1 MTGVSYMKE
10 LQQLQKKLSDLEQ
23 ENLYLRNALQE
34 QEKIGKNIN
43 SAFQSTVN
51 GLLILDSNGVILE
64 ANQSVSEMVRTDR
77 KKMIGRNITHFIP
90 HEHRDA
96 IRQQISK
103 FKQMKTYT
111 NYLFPIKKIDG
122 EICLEIIISRLTD
135 CDGFLTVIRN
145 ITKNWIED
153 RRQQK
158 KEVLYNDFFTEALD
172 GIILWKETGEIVSA
186 NESAL
191 RIFESTYEELI
202 QKKFSDFVY
211 KKDEKYVSMIK
222 KLYRNKSNR
231 EELMFLM
238 PNGQKKLLEFTTKLH
253 SVEGLHMSIIR
264 NVSERYKMEMALRES
279 KSMFEN
285 IFEEAFDGII
295 IWNEQFEII
304 DMNRAAE
311 RLLYRTKEE
320 LVGSNLLEVLPNG
333 KTINEDI
340 KPMLLALNLKNMEQN
355 RGIYTA
361 SLRDNEWSQFEFR
374 NKHNIYS
381 GLSIT
386 TLRDITENV
395 VMEEQLRKSSTL
407 NVIGE
412 LAAGIAHEI
421 RNPMTALKGFIQL
434 LESNL
439 QTENNSNMY
448 FSVIKS
454 ELSRIEMIIN
464 EFLLLAKPQAV
475 RFVKSDLTKIMNET
489 LDLLH
494 AQAVLYNVQFKKLYD
509 ESLPAVY
516 CEPNQMKK
524 VFINII
530 KNGIEV
536 LDNGGEIQVKIEQ
549 TALYFH
555 IMIQD
560 NGKGMSKEKLTRLG
574 EPFYTT
580 KETGTGLGLMVS
592 YQIIEEHKGK
602 MEIESEEGVGTAFHL
617 YIPINKEE
625 GNTN

>member
-1 MTGVSYMKE
+1 MTGVSYLKE

-23 ENLYLRNALQE
+23 ENLYLRKALNE
-34 QEKIGKNIN
+34 EEKIEKVMNA
-43 SAFQSTVN
+43 AFHAN
-51 GLLILDSNGVILE
+51 AFGLLILDIKGVILE
-64 ANQSVSEMVRTDR
+64 ANQSICEMLNTNQN
-77 KKMIGRNITHFIP
+77 KIIGRNITHFVP
-90 HEHRDA
+90 QEHRDK
-96 IRQQISK
+96 IRQEISE
-103 FKQMKTYT
+103 FKHMKTSFT
-111 NYLFPIKKIDG
+111 THIIPIYIKDREFYI
-122 EICLEIIISRLTD
+122 EIIISKLPNNL
-135 CDGFLTVIRN
+135 GFLTVIRN
-145 ITKNWIED
+145 ITKIWIKNKMH
-153 RRQQK
+153 QK
-158 KEVLYNDFFTEALD
+158 KEAIYDEFFSETLD

-186 NESAL
+186 NDSAL
-191 RIFESTYEELI
+191 RIFESSYEELTH
-202 QKKFSDFVY
+202 KKFSDFIY

-222 KLYRNKSNR
+222 NLYRDKANR

-264 NVSERYKMEMALRES
+264 NISERYKMEVALLES

-295 IWNEQFEII
+295 IWNEKYEII

-311 RLLYRTKEE
+311 RILHQKKEE
-320 LVGSNLLEVLPNG
+320 LIGLNLLKVLPNG
-333 KTINEDI
+333 KTISEDI
-340 KPMLLALNLKNMEQN
+340 KPMLLSLNFKDMEQN

-361 SLRDNEWSQFEFR
+361 SFKENEWSQIEFR
-374 NKHNIYS
+374 NKYNVYS

-434 LESNL
+434 LEINL
-439 QTENNSNMY
+439 KTDNNQMY

-454 ELSRIEMIIN
+454 ELDRIELIIN
-464 EFLLLAKPQAV
+464 EFLQLAKPQV
-475 RFVKSDLTKIMNET
+475 LKFVNSDLTKIMNET
-489 LDLLH
+489 LDLLQ
-494 AQAVLYNVQFKKLYD
+494 AQAVLYNVQFKKLYN
-509 ESLPAVY
+509 ESVHEVY

-536 LDNGGEIQVKIEQ
+536 LDNGGEIQVKMERTPFFI
-549 TALYFH
+549 H

-560 NGKGMSKEKLTRLG
+560 NGKGMSKEKLARLG

-580 KETGTGLGLMVS
+580 KETGTGLGLMVT
-592 YQIIEEHKGK
+592 YQIMEEHKGK
-602 MEIESEEGVGTAFHL
+602 MEIESEEGVGTTFHL

-625 GNTN
+625 GNNY